1 LLPSTKEAVIG
12 GLYLMW
18 HGNQHFTLGKLIET
32 FVGAEG
38 FELGDIPDE
47 EWPQREWCFC
57 PWCGK
62 PDPKSCMDESNPEAC
77 IHQMWEG

>member
-1 LLPSTKEAVIG
+1 MLPASKEAVIG

-18 HGNQHFTLGKLIET
+18 NGNGQYTLGKLIET

-38 FELGDIPDE
+38 FELADIPDE
-47 EWPQREWCFC
+47 EWPQREWKFC

-62 PDPKSCMDESNPEAC
+62 PDPKACMNLDDPEAC
-77 IHQMWEG
+77 IHDMWE